1 MTTQPGDPE
10 TPIEREDGPDAEDV
24 PPGDPSGRVDAENLD
39 SAPAD
44 VDSSTLPLDGDKD
57 DSAAP

>member
-24 PPGDPSGRVDAENLD
+24 PQGDPSGRVDDENLD
-39 SAPAD
+39 SAPTD
-44 VDSSTLPLDGDKD
+44 VDS
-57 DSAAP
+57 